1 MPMRASLALVALLV
15 FFSNFLPSCNSC
27 NRPPAQKLQFFR
39 YNQSSGIASLD
50 PAFAKDQS
58 VIWACNQI
66 YNSLVQLDDSLN
78 VKPCIARSWEIS
90 EDGKTY
96 TFHLRSDV

>member
-1 MPMRASLALVALLV
+1 MKKLCFLV
-15 FFSNFLPSCNSC
+15 FSLFIFHFSFFISSCNSC
-27 NRPPAQKLQFFR
+27 NSSSSTKQKFFR

-58 VIWACNQI
+58 TIWSCNQL
-66 YNSLVQLDDSLN
+66 YNSLVQLDDNLN
-78 VKPCIARSWEIS
+78 TQPSIAKSWEIS

-96 TFHLRSDV
+96 TFHLRS